1 MNSFTPRE
9 LPERQK
15 KLQPILGIPVPYLF
29 AATSVLSVA
38 LFSWPLK
45 WILSGSAILT
55 FTILSGAAN
64 GHRILPF
71 FNIWSLLLLINL
83 SYGVAAT
90 SWLLHG
96 VFVAS
101 CYPAIFFTCLF
112 QFDPVGRFVRR
123 RVRNVLK
130 QLEFIDDQIAF
141 FDIPALEID
150 VDVNGLMNIRGMTFC
165 LSSLMIIAHG
175 VEVGIKFS
183 EDMEIAIAVD
193 EVRISLFRKI
203 VISDVYAAVKGG
215 INEMSLRSLSEN
227 GRTPTDNS
235 FMSSDTPLL
244 ATAAKTGDTRSLGDA
259 MHERLTERMSA
270 RMTNGSAPKPI
281 APSVGL
287 KGIKQISPDDNHARE
302 TYKNILAHIQETS
315 IITVC
320 QEEVQEML
328 RLKHVDGEVLDD
340 KKDYRSAICSQL
352 HGKPTVPHCSK
363 RSIRVSTLQ
372 QDMPMRKFLHRL
384 PLLLRCTLNPIA
396 YFHPIYIKSITAGGT
411 GAMIETMLHQQI
423 FQDHPEQ
430 ASDVKNLKRRISA
443 WLQDANFVF
452 EAEKITGMASVPINP
467 VFNILS
473 DLLFDDI
480 MVYRTVKEEVDYK
493 QIVHLGGA
501 DARISVPSFLL
512 PHHEHI
518 LPPIPTSDDK
528 AAQQKK
534 IDDADSQ
541 PKTIQAEQELAQLR
555 KDETNVNISAHVRL
569 PACFDQSLLDFIAA
583 LVKATKIVEMD
594 KVEKSLDKEIHGFR
608 EFTKAVKTDLN
619 DKMRRV
625 AVDAAAND
633 KWIAKLVGKVTKKL
647 ETMQGDI
654 GYSGDLPVALDV
666 YRKKAEP
673 GSKLMP

>member
-1 MNSFTPRE
+1 MNANITPRE

-38 LFSWPLK
+38 LFTWPLR
-45 WILSGSAILT
+45 WIASGAAILT
-55 FTILSGAAN
+55 YAILSGAAN

-96 VFVAS
+96 VFVAT
-101 CYPAIFFTCLF
+101 CYPGIFLTCLF

-130 QLEFIDDQIAF
+130 QLQFIDDQIAF
-141 FDIPALEID
+141 FDLPALEID
-150 VDVNGLMNIRGMTFC
+150 VDVNGLMNIRGMTFS

-183 EDMEIAIAVD
+183 EDMEVAIAVD
-193 EVRISLFRKI
+193 EVRIRLFRRI
-203 VISDVYAAVKGG
+203 DISDVYANVKGG
-215 INEMSLRSLSEN
+215 ELEMSLRKLAEN
-227 GRTPTDNS
+227 GRTPTGES

-244 ATAAKTGDTRSLGDA
+244 ATAAMTGDTRSPMIA
-259 MHERLTERMSA
+259 MTEK
-270 RMTNGSAPKPI
+270 MTNGSAPEHI
-281 APSVGL
+281 SPSVGL
-287 KGIKQISPDDNHARE
+287 KGVKQLSPDDDHARE
-302 TYKNILAHIQETS
+302 TYKNIINYIHESSVISVSQKE
-315 IITVC
+315 V
-320 QEEVQEML
+320 EEAL
-328 RLKHVDGEVLDD
+328 RKKHVDGDLLDN

-352 HGKPTVPHCSK
+352 HEKPTVPHCSK

-384 PLLLRCTLNPIA
+384 PLLLRCLLNPIA
-396 YFHPIYIKSITAGGT
+396 YFHPVYIKSITAGGS
-411 GAMIETMLHQQI
+411 GALIESMLHQHI
-423 FQDHPEQ
+423 FKDHPEE

-443 WLQDANFVF
+443 WLKDANFVF

-480 MVYRTVKEEVDYK
+480 MVYRTVKEQVDYN
-493 QIVHLGGA
+493 QIVRLGGA

-518 LPPIPTSDDK
+518 LPPVPTSEDE
-528 AAQQKK
+528 AAGQEK
-534 IDDADSQ
+534 IENADSQ

-555 KDETNVNISAHVRL
+555 KDETNVNVSAHVRL
-569 PACFDQSLLDFIAA
+569 PACFDQNLLDFVAA

-594 KVEKSLDKEIHGFR
+594 RGEKSLDKEIHGFR

-666 YRKKAEP
+666 YRKKAESA
-673 GSKLMP
+673 SKLMP

>member
-1 MNSFTPRE
+1 MNSSFTPRE

-38 LFSWPLK
+38 LFNWPLR
-45 WILSGSAILT
+45 WILSGAAVLT

-83 SYGVAAT
+83 FYGVAAT

-96 VFVAS
+96 AFVAT
-101 CYPAIFFTCLF
+101 CYPAIFLTCIF
-112 QFDPVGRFVRR
+112 QFDPVGRYVRKR
-123 RVRNVLK
+123 IRNVLK
-130 QLEFIDDQIAF
+130 QLQFIDDQIAF
-141 FDIPALEID
+141 FDLPALEID
-150 VDVNGLMNIRGMTFC
+150 VDVNGLMNIRGMTFR

-183 EDMEIAIAVD
+183 DDMEVAIAVD
-193 EVRISLFRKI
+193 EVRISLFRRI
-203 VISDVYAAVKGG
+203 DISDVYANVKGG
-215 INEMSLRSLSEN
+215 ELEMSLRQLAEN
-227 GRTPTDNS
+227 GRVPTGDS
-235 FMSSDTPLL
+235 FIDSETPLL
-244 ATAAKTGDTRSLGDA
+244 ATAAKTGDTRNPMEA
-259 MHERLTERMSA
+259 MKA
-270 RMTNGSAPKPI
+270 RMTNGSAPQPI
-281 APSVGL
+281 PTSVGL
-287 KGIKQISPDDNHARE
+287 KGVKQLSPDDDHARE
-302 TYKNILAHIQETS
+302 TYKAILDYIQETS
-315 IITVC
+315 VITVS
-320 QEEVQEML
+320 QEEVQETL
-328 RLKHVDGEVLDD
+328 RRKQVDGEVLDNT
-340 KKDYRSAICSQL
+340 KDYRSAICSQM
-352 HGKPTVPHCSK
+352 HGKPTVPHCST

-372 QDMPMRKFLHRL
+372 RDMPMRKFLHRL
-384 PLLLRCTLNPIA
+384 PLLLRCLLNPIA
-396 YFHPIYIKSITAGGT
+396 YFHPVYIKSITAGGS

-430 ASDVKNLKRRISA
+430 ASDVKNLKKRISA
-443 WLQDANFVF
+443 WLKDANFVF

-480 MVYRTVKEEVDYK
+480 MIYRTVKEEVNYN
-493 QIVHLGGA
+493 QIVRLGGA

-518 LPPIPTSDDK
+518 LPPIPTSEDK
-528 AAQQKK
+528 AAQQEK
-534 IDDADSQ
+534 IDNADSQ
-541 PKTIQAEQELAQLR
+541 PKTIQAEQEMAQLR

-569 PACFDQSLLDFIAA
+569 PACFDQNLLDFIAA

-654 GYSGDLPVALDV
+654 GYSGDLPVPLDV

-673 GSKLMP
+673 ASKLMP

>member
-29 AATSVLSVA
+29 AATSALSIA
-38 LFSWPLK
+38 LFSWPLR

-96 VFVAS
+96 VFVAT
-101 CYPAIFFTCLF
+101 CYPAIFLTCLF

-141 FDIPALEID
+141 FDLPALEID

-193 EVRISLFRKI
+193 EVKISLFRKI
-203 VISDVYAAVKGG
+203 IISDVYAAVKGG

-259 MHERLTERMSA
+259 MHARITEKMSA
-270 RMTNGSAPKPI
+270 RMTNGSAPEPI

-302 TYKNILAHIQETS
+302 TYKKILTHIQETS

-320 QEEVQEML
+320 QEEVQETL
-328 RLKHVDGEVLDD
+328 RLKHVEGEVLDD

-384 PLLLRCTLNPIA
+384 PFLLRCTLNPIA

-443 WLQDANFVF
+443 WLKDANFVF

-501 DARISVPSFLL
+501 DARI
-512 PHHEHI
+512 
-518 LPPIPTSDDK
+518 
-528 AAQQKK
+528 
-534 IDDADSQ
+534 
-541 PKTIQAEQELAQLR
+541 
-555 KDETNVNISAHVRL
+555 
-569 PACFDQSLLDFIAA
+569 
-583 LVKATKIVEMD
+583 
-594 KVEKSLDKEIHGFR
+594 
-608 EFTKAVKTDLN
+608 
-619 DKMRRV
+619 
-625 AVDAAAND
+625 
-633 KWIAKLVGKVTKKL
+633 
-647 ETMQGDI
+647 
-654 GYSGDLPVALDV
+654 
-666 YRKKAEP
+666 
-673 GSKLMP
+673 

>member
-1 MNSFTPRE
+1 MNSSFTPRD

-38 LFSWPLK
+38 LFTWPLP
-45 WILSGSAILT
+45 WIISGSAVLT
-55 FTILSGAAN
+55 YTILDGAAR
-64 GHRILPF
+64 GHRVLPF

-83 SYGVAAT
+83 TYGVAST

-96 VFVAS
+96 VFAAA
-101 CYPAIFFTCLF
+101 CWPAVFSTCLF
-112 QFDPVGRFVRR
+112 QFDPVGRFVRKKI
-123 RVRNVLK
+123 RNVLK
-130 QLEFIDDQIAF
+130 QLQFIDDQVAF
-141 FDIPALEID
+141 FDLPALEID
-150 VDVNGLMNIRGMTFC
+150 VDVNGLMNIRGMTFS

-183 EDMEIAIAVD
+183 DDMEVAIAVD
-193 EVRISLFRKI
+193 EVRVSLFRRI
-203 VISDVYAAVKGG
+203 DISDVYANVKGG
-215 INEMSLRSLSEN
+215 ELEMSLRQLSEN
-227 GRTPTDNS
+227 GRTPTGDS
-235 FMSSDTPLL
+235 FMSADTPLL
-244 ATAAKTGDTRSLGDA
+244 ATAAKTGDTRSPMIA
-259 MHERLTERMSA
+259 MTE
-270 RMTNGSAPKPI
+270 RMTNGFAPQPI

-287 KGIKQISPDDNHARE
+287 KGVKQLLPDDDHARE
-302 TYKNILAHIQETS
+302 TYKSILNYIHES
-315 IITVC
+315 SVITVS
-320 QEEVQEML
+320 QEEVQQML
-328 RLKHVDGEVLDD
+328 KEKHVNGEVLDD
-340 KKDYRSAICSQL
+340 KKDYRSAVCSQL

-384 PLLLRCTLNPIA
+384 PLLLRCSLNPIA
-396 YFHPIYIKSITAGGT
+396 YFHPIYIKSITAGGS
-411 GAMIETMLHQQI
+411 GALIESMLRKHI

-430 ASDVKNLKRRISA
+430 ASDVKNLKKRISA
-443 WLQDANFVF
+443 WLKDANFVF

-467 VFNILS
+467 AFNILS

-480 MVYRTVKEEVDYK
+480 MVYRTVKEQVDYN
-493 QIVHLGGA
+493 QIVRLGGA

-518 LPPIPTSDDK
+518 LPPLPTREDK
-528 AAQQKK
+528 IAGQEK
-534 IDDADSQ
+534 IDNADSQ
-541 PKTIQAEQELAQLR
+541 PKAIQAEQELAQLR

-569 PACFDQSLLDFIAA
+569 PACFDQNLLDFIAA

-594 KVEKSLDKEIHGFR
+594 KGEKSLDKEIHGFR

>member
-1 MNSFTPRE
+1 MNSITPRE

-15 KLQPILGIPVPYLF
+15 KLQPIFGIPVPYLF
-29 AATSVLSVA
+29 AATSVGSIA
-38 LFSWPLK
+38 LFNWPLR
-45 WILSGSAILT
+45 WILSGAAVLT
-55 FTILSGAAN
+55 FTILSGADN

-96 VFVAS
+96 AFVAT
-101 CYPAIFFTCLF
+101 CYPAIFLTCLF
-112 QFDPVGRFVRR
+112 QFDPVGRYVRR
-123 RVRNVLK
+123 RIRNVLK
-130 QLEFIDDQIAF
+130 QLQFIDDQIAF

-150 VDVNGLMNIRGMTFC
+150 VDVNGLMNIRGMTFS

-183 EDMEIAIAVD
+183 DDMEVAIAVD
-193 EVRISLFRKI
+193 EVRVSLFRRI
-203 VISDVYAAVKGG
+203 DIGDVYANAKHLH
-215 INEMSLRSLSEN
+215 EMTLRQLAEN
-227 GRTPTDNS
+227 GRTPTGDS
-235 FMSSDTPLL
+235 FMSSETPLL
-244 ATAAKTGDTRSLGDA
+244 ATAAKTGDTRA
-259 MHERLTERMSA
+259 VMEVMTE
-270 RMTNGSAPKPI
+270 RMTNGSAPQPTS
-281 APSVGL
+281 PGVGL
-287 KGIKQISPDDNHARE
+287 KGVKQLSPDDDHARD
-302 TYKNILAHIQETS
+302 TYKAILKYIHETS
-315 IITVC
+315 VITVSS
-320 QEEVQEML
+320 EEVQEML
-328 RLKHVDGEVLDD
+328 RAKQVDGEVLDD

-384 PLLLRCTLNPIA
+384 PFLLRCTLNPIA
-396 YFHPIYIKSITAGGT
+396 YFHPVYIKSITAGGS
-411 GAMIETMLHQQI
+411 GAMVESMLHQQI
-423 FQDHPEQ
+423 FKDHPEQ
-430 ASDVKNLKRRISA
+430 ASDVKNLKKRISA
-443 WLQDANFVF
+443 WLKDANFVF

-480 MVYRTVKEEVDYK
+480 MIYRTVKEEVDYN

-518 LPPIPTSDDK
+518 LPPIPTREDEV
-528 AAQQKK
+528 AQQEKV
-534 IDDADSQ
+534 DNADSQ

-569 PACFDQSLLDFIAA
+569 PACFDQNLLDFIAA

-654 GYSGDLPVALDV
+654 GYSGDLPVPLDV

>member
-1 MNSFTPRE
+1 MNSSFTPRD

-29 AATSVLSVA
+29 AATSVLSIA
-38 LFSWPLK
+38 LFTWPLP
-45 WILSGSAILT
+45 WILSGSAVLT
-55 FTILSGAAN
+55 YTILDGAAR

-83 SYGVAAT
+83 TYGVAST

-96 VFVAS
+96 VFTAA
-101 CYPAIFFTCLF
+101 CWPAVFLTCLF

-123 RVRNVLK
+123 KIRNVLK
-130 QLEFIDDQIAF
+130 QLQFIDDQVAF
-141 FDIPALEID
+141 FDLPALEID
-150 VDVNGLMNIRGMTFC
+150 VDVNGLMNIRGMTFS

-183 EDMEIAIAVD
+183 DDMEVAIAVD
-193 EVRISLFRKI
+193 EVRVSLFRRI
-203 VISDVYAAVKGG
+203 DISDVYANVKGG
-215 INEMSLRSLSEN
+215 ELEMSLRQLSEN
-227 GRTPTDNS
+227 GRTPTGDS
-235 FMSSDTPLL
+235 FMSADTPLL
-244 ATAAKTGDTRSLGDA
+244 ATAAKTGDTRSPMAA
-259 MHERLTERMSA
+259 MTE
-270 RMTNGSAPKPI
+270 RMTNGSAPQPI

-287 KGIKQISPDDNHARE
+287 KGVKQLLPDDDHARE
-302 TYKNILAHIQETS
+302 TYKSILNYIHES
-315 IITVC
+315 SVITVS
-320 QEEVQEML
+320 QEEVQQML
-328 RLKHVDGEVLDD
+328 KEKHVNGEVLDD

-384 PLLLRCTLNPIA
+384 PLLLRCSLNPIA
-396 YFHPIYIKSITAGGT
+396 YFHPIYIKSITAGGS
-411 GAMIETMLHQQI
+411 GALIESMLHKHI

-430 ASDVKNLKRRISA
+430 ASDVRNLKKRISA
-443 WLQDANFVF
+443 WLKDANFVF

-467 VFNILS
+467 AFNILS

-480 MVYRTVKEEVDYK
+480 MVYRTVKEQVDYN
-493 QIVHLGGA
+493 QIVRLGGA

-518 LPPIPTSDDK
+518 LPPLPTREDK
-528 AAQQKK
+528 IAGQEK
-534 IDDADSQ
+534 IDNADSQ
-541 PKTIQAEQELAQLR
+541 PKAIQAEQELAQLR

-569 PACFDQSLLDFIAA
+569 PACFDQNLLDFIAA

-594 KVEKSLDKEIHGFR
+594 KGEKSLDKEIHGFR

-654 GYSGDLPVALDV
+654 GYSGDLPVALDI

>member
-1 MNSFTPRE
+1 MNSSFTPRD

-29 AATSVLSVA
+29 AATSVLSIA
-38 LFSWPLK
+38 LFTWPLP
-45 WILSGSAILT
+45 WILSGSAVLT
-55 FTILSGAAN
+55 YTILDGAAR

-83 SYGVAAT
+83 TYGVAST

-96 VFVAS
+96 VFTAA
-101 CYPAIFFTCLF
+101 CWPAVFLTCLF

-123 RVRNVLK
+123 KIRNVLK
-130 QLEFIDDQIAF
+130 QLQFIDDQVAF
-141 FDIPALEID
+141 FDLPALEID
-150 VDVNGLMNIRGMTFC
+150 VDVNGLMNIRGMTFS

-183 EDMEIAIAVD
+183 DDMEVAIAVD
-193 EVRISLFRKI
+193 EVRVSLFRRI
-203 VISDVYAAVKGG
+203 DISDVYANVKGG
-215 INEMSLRSLSEN
+215 ELEMSLRQLSEN
-227 GRTPTDNS
+227 GRTPTGDS
-235 FMSSDTPLL
+235 FMSADTPLL
-244 ATAAKTGDTRSLGDA
+244 ATAAKTGDTRSPMAA
-259 MHERLTERMSA
+259 MTE
-270 RMTNGSAPKPI
+270 RMTNGSAPRPI
-281 APSVGL
+281 APGVGL
-287 KGIKQISPDDNHARE
+287 KGVKQLLPDDDHARE
-302 TYKNILAHIQETS
+302 TYKSILNYIHES
-315 IITVC
+315 SVITVS
-320 QEEVQEML
+320 QEEVQQML
-328 RLKHVDGEVLDD
+328 KEKHVNGEVLDD

-384 PLLLRCTLNPIA
+384 PLLLRCSLNPIA
-396 YFHPIYIKSITAGGT
+396 YFHPIYIKSITAGGS
-411 GAMIETMLHQQI
+411 GALIESMLHKHI

-430 ASDVKNLKRRISA
+430 ASDVRNLKKRISA
-443 WLQDANFVF
+443 WLKDANFVF

-467 VFNILS
+467 AFNILS

-480 MVYRTVKEEVDYK
+480 MVYRTVKEQVDYN
-493 QIVHLGGA
+493 QIVRLGGA

-518 LPPIPTSDDK
+518 LPPLPTREDK
-528 AAQQKK
+528 IAGQEK
-534 IDDADSQ
+534 IDNADSQ
-541 PKTIQAEQELAQLR
+541 PKAIQAEQELAQLR

-569 PACFDQSLLDFIAA
+569 PACFDQNLLDFIAA

-594 KVEKSLDKEIHGFR
+594 KGEKSLDKEIHGFR

-654 GYSGDLPVALDV
+654 GYSGDLPVALDI